1 MEQREVN
8 MYTRMVIPLDGS
20 QVAEQVLPYA
30 RFLAKKLA
38 IPVQLLQV
46 IDPDVV
52 ALLANPGQGRYIDTI
67 VDDLTRES
75 RAYLESIAKSIA
87 GTSVQCLVEKGKP
100 EDILIEQAA
109 ADKDSLMIMAT
120 HGRSGIQ
127 RWLLGSVAD
136 KVLHGATNH
145 VLLIRATDQ
154 GKSAGEAGLKTVVVP
169 LDGSPLAEQV
179 LPHVA
184 DLAKRLGLQIILTRA
199 YALPSAVAPDA
210 YGTYTEELINQ
221 LETETREYLAGKV
234 EGLKEKGLENI
245 TTVPDFGYGAEE
257 IIKLARQTPD
267 NFIAMCS
274 HGRSGIRR
282 WVLGSVTERV
292 VQHSGDPVLIIR
304 AS

>member
-1 MEQREVN
+1 
-8 MYTRMVIPLDGS
+8 MYTQIVIPLDGS

-38 IPVQLLQV
+38 IPVHLLQV

-52 ALLANPGQGRYIDTI
+52 SLLANPGQGRYIDTI

-87 GTSVQCLVEKGKP
+87 GKSVQCLVEKGKA

-145 VLLIRATDQ
+145 VFLIRATDQ
-154 GKSAGEAGLKTVVVP
+154 GKSAGESVLKTVVVP

-184 DLAKRLGLQIILTRA
+184 DLAKRLGLQVILTRA

>member
-1 MEQREVN
+1 
-8 MYTRMVIPLDGS
+8 MYTQIVIPLDGS

-38 IPVQLLQV
+38 IPVHLLQV

-52 ALLANPGQGRYIDTI
+52 SLLANPGQGRYIDTI

-87 GTSVQCLVEKGKP
+87 GKSVQCLVEKGKA

-145 VLLIRATDQ
+145 VFLIRATDQ
-154 GKSAGEAGLKTVVVP
+154 GKSAGESVLKTVVVP

-221 LETETREYLAGKV
+221 LETETREYLAGKI